1 MFAFLKNLL
10 APQRS
15 SIGVSFGSHAIRLA
29 HCSVDRSSKQHAHLL
44 HAAAI
49 CPVPDDART
58 SPDVRSRFYIDAL
71 KSAIVR
77 GRFGTRRV
85 VLGLPNWMVQ
95 VRQLRV
101 PKLEGEQLV
110 SAIEAEISGKLSGDV
125 SGFSLRHGI
134 AGEVQSDQGTKLEVI
149 VYAIEKSA
157 LNQFLRDAE
166 AAKLDVVG
174 VGVEPKAVVD
184 CFGQVY
190 RRKADASAV
199 SMFIDIGRAAT
210 YCVIARGTHSLFC
223 RSIPI
228 AGEHFD
234 DAVARFNA
242 ISDDA
247 AELLRQTV
255 SRSRAPRANE
265 ESSGGT
271 VILPTSQLIADVA
284 QTQKVEQP
292 LRQVASKLADEL
304 DLCRRYH
311 EVTFANQPITR
322 LLFTGGASKDVWMMR
337 LIAERLQLPA
347 QLADPLIR
355 MNRNATI
362 DPDCGLDR
370 REPQPAWAAAVG
382 LSLTDASA

>member
-1 MFAFLKNLL
+1 M
-10 APQRS
+10 
-15 SIGVSFGSHAIRLA
+15 
-29 HCSVDRSSKQHAHLL
+29 
-44 HAAAI
+44 
-49 CPVPDDART
+49 
-58 SPDVRSRFYIDAL
+58 
-71 KSAIVR
+71 
-77 GRFGTRRV
+77 
-85 VLGLPNWMVQ
+85 
-95 VRQLRV
+95 
-101 PKLEGEQLV
+101 
-110 SAIEAEISGKLSGDV
+110 
-125 SGFSLRHGI
+125 
-134 AGEVQSDQGTKLEVI
+134 
-149 VYAIEKSA
+149 
-157 LNQFLRDAE
+157 
-166 AAKLDVVG
+166 
-174 VGVEPKAVVD
+174 
-184 CFGQVY
+184 
-190 RRKADASAV
+190 
-199 SMFIDIGRAAT
+199 
-210 YCVIARGTHSLFC
+210 
-223 RSIPI
+223 
-228 AGEHFD
+228 
-234 DAVARFNA
+234 
-242 ISDDA
+242 
-247 AELLRQTV
+247 